1 MQHPSLPS
9 RTSFIVCCL
18 LATALNA
25 ATLVTLWGGLAAKP
39 PLHRLKL
46 KRESVAAMTVVAAVV
61 PPKPKP
67 PETPEMPETPKA
79 ADQALPSVSTAPKLA
94 IRPKR
99 VSPQS
104 PEPVTHAPVEPLAAS
119 PEPLTQAPSDPE
131 SPIPYYNFPDVDT
144 PAEPESD
151 WNLDAATLDGLGLK
165 TLVFDVY
172 ISHTGEV
179 VGLTILQPE
188 GLDDAARTRLQQRM
202 SLTTVQPAVREG
214 RAVNSVRRIRLSTE
228 P

>member
-1 MQHPSLPS
+1 MQHLSLRS

-25 ATLVTLWGGLAAKP
+25 ATLVTLWRGSTAKP

-46 KRESVAAMTVVAAVV
+46 KRESVAAMTVVAAVA

-67 PETPEMPETPKA
+67 PETAKA
-79 ADQALPSVSTAPKLA
+79 IDKPLASVSAAPRLA
-94 IRPKR
+94 ARPKPAP
-99 VSPQS
+99 PQS
-104 PEPVTHAPVEPLAAS
+104 PVAATSEPVTPEPVTPMAAS
-119 PEPLTQAPSDPE
+119 PEPLTPAPSDPD

-151 WNLDAATLDGLGLK
+151 WNLDAATLDGLGLT
-165 TLVFDVY
+165 TLIFDVY

-188 GLDDAARTRLQQRM
+188 GLDEAVRTRLQQRM